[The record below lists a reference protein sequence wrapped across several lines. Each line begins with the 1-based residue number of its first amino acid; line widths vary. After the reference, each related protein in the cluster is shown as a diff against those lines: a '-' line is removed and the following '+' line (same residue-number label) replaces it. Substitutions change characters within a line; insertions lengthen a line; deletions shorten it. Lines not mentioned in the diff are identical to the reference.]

1 MNQDQSSRNQIDPL
15 GSSDSN
21 FLAIN
26 SLLEISAKDLVTYLL
41 KNRFNNDT
49 SLCSK
54 FVTECALS
62 LPDGVVAEGLVDA
75 KTSLPPPE
83 ILGEVLSS
91 QVMKDGQVE
100 ETALESQVS
109 CINPAR
115 FKSTLQCYTK
125 GILFANPKGEH
136 IFISGNM
143 LAFNLIFVFP
153 KPELCN
159 QKSKGKKI
167 LPGRLILLPLK
178 TSVAHPTIRNKELKQ
193 ICFSLP
199 TSESNEEKRWIESI
213 QTSLSFE
220 ETEPSIVSVDYP
232 SILKEK
238 LKNGEFAE
246 AHSNKYIFQ
255 SQSTAISSGQYKNPF
270 AQCYFGINQG
280 ALFLLEEGLLFFK
293 PPMFIHRS
301 DLRSIGCGRGS
312 SAGSGSTRYVDLA
325 ITLHGEDEESPKN
338 IEFSNISREELRPI
352 KDFIEG
358 ILTPAM
364 RRDAVL
370 SQEDAES
377 SIDGAESIRE
387 EDNVASS
394 SNSIGKNIESEGDTK
409 GSSTRRRLVRKAAEE
424 AREATQVQSIGKN
437 EEENDTDDASF
448 SDSDDETASFDSDEE
463 SSDDEEESLVSEGSS
478 VKKRPRGRHEKTDHG
493 EMSGPK
499 SYSKLS
505 QSPTK
510 DVRFPK
516 PRGRPKKIVAEVK
529 RDCDMKVSKKRGR
542 PKGISAKGRAQ
553 SGKSDKNGTKPD
565 YMSSQANIKRP
576 RNVEEDGNMTNGSS
590 ESENDEEDNSVT
602 DDDFNDEDATTTSV

>member
-1 MNQDQSSRNQIDPL
+1 
-15 GSSDSN
+15 
-21 FLAIN
+21 
-26 SLLEISAKDLVTYLL
+26 
-41 KNRFNNDT
+41 
-49 SLCSK
+49 
-54 FVTECALS
+54 
-62 LPDGVVAEGLVDA
+62 
-75 KTSLPPPE
+75 
-83 ILGEVLSS
+83 
-91 QVMKDGQVE
+91 
-100 ETALESQVS
+100 
-109 CINPAR
+109 
-115 FKSTLQCYTK
+115 
-125 GILFANPKGEH
+125 
-136 IFISGNM
+136 
-143 LAFNLIFVFP
+143 
-153 KPELCN
+153 
-159 QKSKGKKI
+159 
-167 LPGRLILLPLK
+167 
-178 TSVAHPTIRNKELKQ
+178 
-193 ICFSLP
+193 
-199 TSESNEEKRWIESI
+199 
-213 QTSLSFE
+213 
-220 ETEPSIVSVDYP
+220 
-232 SILKEK
+232 
-238 LKNGEFAE
+238 
-246 AHSNKYIFQ
+246 
-255 SQSTAISSGQYKNPF
+255 
-270 AQCYFGINQG
+270 
-280 ALFLLEEGLLFFK
+280 
-293 PPMFIHRS
+293 MFIHRS

-478 VKKRPRGRHEKTDHG
+478 VKKQPRGRHEKTDHG

-510 DVRFPK
+510 DVKFPK